1 MARILTAWD
10 VDPSIPIGCVLLLV
24 GWFAAHRPRC
34 RPDLARGGC
43 FAAGVAVMF
52 IALTSPIDTLG
63 DAYLFSAHMLQHMLL
78 ILVVPP
84 LLILGL
90 SPRFVRAVIGVP
102 ALGAIE
108 GFVRRPAIAWLPA
121 MAALWIWH
129 IPALFDAALANE
141 NLHIVEHLCFM
152 SAATIFWWPILCPLE
167 TSRMPAMAA
176 LLYLFAAMLA
186 PSLLGI
192 AITFA
197 GPGLYQPYLHPE
209 DPLRIAGLLRDTW
222 GLTPEVD
229 QELGGLLMWVP
240 GGLVFLAAIFVVMAR
255 WYQAPDEFSAGALN

>member
-10 VDPSIPIGCVLLLV
+10 VDPSIPIGCALLLA
-24 GWFAAHRPRC
+24 GWFVAHRPLR
-34 RPDLARGGC
+34 RDDLAHGGC

-52 IALTSPIDTLG
+52 IALTSPVDTLG
-63 DAYLFSAHMLQHMLL
+63 DSYLFSAHMLQHMIL

-90 SPRFVRAVIGVP
+90 APRFVRAVIAVP

-108 GFVRRPAIAWLPA
+108 RFARRPAIAWLPA

-129 IPALFDAALANE
+129 LPALFDAALASE
-141 NLHIVEHLCFM
+141 GLHIVEHLCFM
-152 SAATIFWWPILCPLE
+152 VTATIFWWPILSPLE
-167 TSRMPAMAA
+167 SSRMPAMAA

-186 PSLLGI
+186 TSLLGI

-197 GPGLYQPYLHPE
+197 APGLYPPYLHPE
-209 DPLRIAGLLRDTW
+209 DTLGIAGLLRDGW
-222 GLTPEVD
+222 GLTPEID

-240 GGLVFLAAIFVVMAR
+240 GGFAFLAAIFVVMAR
-255 WYQAPDEFSAGALN
+255 WYRTPEEFGAGALN